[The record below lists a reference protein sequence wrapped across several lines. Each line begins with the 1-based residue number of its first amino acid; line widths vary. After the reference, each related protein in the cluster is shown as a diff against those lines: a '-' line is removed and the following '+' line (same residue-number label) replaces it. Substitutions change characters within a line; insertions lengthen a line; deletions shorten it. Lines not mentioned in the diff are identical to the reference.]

1 LRPGRLAGRTHRW
14 ESKAR
19 LRQGREGARQLDQ
32 SWLTR
37 GLPLDPQPTV
47 PLSDAE
53 LQKYAGSIFGLSR
66 VAVGQG
72 KLVLGGKDVL
82 PTGQGSF
89 RRSDRSEATLAFV
102 EQDGRVFKINA
113 TSAQQ
118 KVPPWQMI
126 GLWLLGAILVLSPLV
141 GSVMLIPRV
150 IAYRRGRLA
159 DKACLYFRLLPLV
172 AIAPLA
178 ATLAL
183 PLLALSNSGST
194 SVQQLASIGPYSLL
208 ILFCSVLYPLL
219 ALTGMVSTV
228 RNQAAPD

>member
-1 LRPGRLAGRTHRW
+1 
-14 ESKAR
+14 
-19 LRQGREGARQLDQ
+19 
-32 SWLTR
+32 
-37 GLPLDPQPTV
+37 
-47 PLSDAE
+47 
-53 LQKYAGSIFGLSR
+53 
-66 VAVGQG
+66 
-72 KLVLGGKDVL
+72 
-82 PTGQGSF
+82 
-89 RRSDRSEATLAFV
+89 
-102 EQDGRVFKINA
+102 
-113 TSAQQ
+113 
-118 KVPPWQMI
+118 MI
-126 GLWLLGAILVLSPLV
+126 GLWLLGAILVLGPLV

-194 SVQQLASIGPYSLL
+194 SVQQLANIGPYSLL